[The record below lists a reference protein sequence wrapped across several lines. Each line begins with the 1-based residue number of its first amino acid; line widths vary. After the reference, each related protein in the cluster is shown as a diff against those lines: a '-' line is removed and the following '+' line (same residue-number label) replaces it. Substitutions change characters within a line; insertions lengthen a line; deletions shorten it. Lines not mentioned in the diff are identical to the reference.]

1 MAFHCRFMISQK
13 GVWCAASYF
22 EWAAYTFLSYAISQL
37 LFMLLLYTAY
47 HSTCILQWSTIME
60 FSFWLFLEW
69 AHDYLSFYYL
79 LPCNSFVKLIE
90 RKVLSHTYD
99 RSHGICKEYM
109 IIWDLGIYSQHLF
122 TWPCVINV

>member
-1 MAFHCRFMISQK
+1 MAFHGRFIISQK

-22 EWAAYTFLSYAISQL
+22 EHAAYTFLSYATGQL

-47 HSTCILQWSTIME
+47 RSTRILQWSTIMV

-90 RKVLSHTYD
+90 RKVLSRTND
-99 RSHGICKEYM
+99 LSHGICKDYM
-109 IIWDLGIYSQHLF
+109 IICDLGIYSQHLF
-122 TWPCVINV
+122 TWPGFINV